1 MSEIDN
7 TAWYRKYRP
16 KTMDDYLGESIK
28 QIVENRFTKEEARPS
43 VMMIYGT
50 RGCGKTTFA
59 RIISKYYLC
68 DDPTEDGVPCEKC
81 EICLGINETLING
94 EAGVET
100 PGVVEVDATTA
111 NGKEAIQNI
120 IEDAIIP
127 PVYTRKKILIL
138 DECHMITT
146 QAQNSLLKIIED
158 IPPHL
163 VVIFATTDPEKVIG
177 TVHSRCQLKMEAKK
191 QTIDDMASRL
201 LQIATL
207 EGVTTSHEALKIIAK
222 KGDRVPME
230 CINLLESI
238 AKSYGNQVTIAN
250 VRASLKDV
258 ASEVY
263 IDFYDAANSSLENI
277 LLFNNK
283 LKELDISP
291 RAFISGLSR
300 FSLECLYARHGINLD
315 DYPPEFVA
323 QVKKLFGY
331 YTTADFDTLLQV
343 LESAVKV
350 IDDDDAKGELLITT
364 TAMRIGK
371 IQLLAKGLANEAIE
385 AEKENKKSLKEYKDL
400 VDKEREEQNN
410 KDNSFEPVKETLV
423 SVFNSMAEVKDVT
436 TLAIEIDEDTDEN
449 NTEQGFDH
457 KAFEELFKGTSN

>member
-1 MSEIDN
+1 MSEVNN

-28 QIVENRFTKEEARPS
+28 QIVENRFTREDARPS

-68 DDPTEDGVPCEKC
+68 ENPKEDGSPCEEC
-81 EICLGINETLING
+81 DVCLSINETLING

-127 PVYTRKKILIL
+127 PVYTKKKLLIL

-177 TVHSRCQLKMEAKK
+177 TVHSRCQLKLEAKK
-191 QTIDDMASRL
+191 QSIDDMASRL
-201 LQIATL
+201 LQIATY

-222 KGDRVPME
+222 KGDRVPRE

-238 AKSYGNQVTIAN
+238 AKNYGNQVTISN

-283 LKELDISP
+283 LKEMDITP
-291 RAFISGLSR
+291 KVFISGLSR
-300 FSLECLYARHGINLD
+300 FSLDCLYVRHSINLE
-315 DYPPEFVA
+315 DYPPEFVG
-323 QVKKLFGY
+323 QVKKLFNY

-350 IDDDDAKGELLITT
+350 IDDDEAKGELLVTT

-371 IQLLAKGLANEAIE
+371 IQLLARGLGNEAIE
-385 AEKENKKSLKEYKDL
+385 AEKENKKSIKEYKKI
-400 VDKEREEQNN
+400 VEKEREEQNN
-410 KDNSFEPVKETLV
+410 KDTSFSPSKEAFA
-423 SVFNSMAEVKDVT
+423 SIFNNMSEVKGTAGLDV
-436 TLAIEIDEDTDEN
+436 EVSDDNEN
-449 NTEQGFDH
+449 DGSEQGFNH
-457 KAFEELFKGTSN
+457 KAFEEMFKRQ

>member
-1 MSEIDN
+1 MSELNN

-16 KTMDDYLGESIK
+16 KSMDDYLGESIK
-28 QIVENRFTKEEARPS
+28 QIVENRFTKESARPS

-68 DDPTEDGVPCEKC
+68 ESPKDGAPCEEC
-81 EICLGINETLING
+81 DLCLSVNETLING

-127 PVYTRKKILIL
+127 PVYTKKKILIL

-177 TVHSRCQLKMEAKK
+177 TVHSRCQLKLEAKK

-201 LQIATL
+201 LQIANQ
-207 EGVTTSHEALKIIAK
+207 EGLITSHDALKIIAK
-222 KGDRVPME
+222 KGDRVPRE

-238 AKSYGNQVTIAN
+238 AKNYGNKVTIAN
-250 VRASLKDV
+250 VRNSIKDV
-258 ASEVY
+258 ASEIY
-263 IDFYDAANSSLENI
+263 IDFYTAANTSLENI
-277 LLFNNK
+277 LIFNSK
-283 LKELDISP
+283 LKENDITP
-291 RAFISGLSR
+291 KAFISGLSR
-300 FSLECLYARHGINLD
+300 FSLDCLYVRHSVGIE
-315 DYPPEFVA
+315 DYPPEFVK
-323 QVKKLFGY
+323 QVKKLFNY
-331 YTTADFDTLLQV
+331 YTTSDFDTLLQV
-343 LESAVKV
+343 IESAIKV
-350 IDDDDAKGELLITT
+350 IDDDEAKGELLVTT

-371 IQLLAKGLANEAIE
+371 IQLISKGLVNEAQE
-385 AEKENKKSLKEYKDL
+385 AEKENKKSMSEYKKIIEKEKEEENN
-400 VDKEREEQNN
+400 KERGV
-410 KDNSFEPVKETLV
+410 SPTKEALAN
-423 SVFNSMAEVKDVT
+423 VFGNMAEVK
-436 TLAIEIDEDTDEN
+436 
-449 NTEQGFDH
+449 NTSGIKVEVLEEEKDSNGFDH
-457 KAFEELFKGTSN
+457 KEFENLFKTGGS

>member
-1 MSEIDN
+1 MSEVNN

-16 KTMDDYLGESIK
+16 KTMDDYLGESIR
-28 QIVENRFTKEEARPS
+28 QIVKNRFTREDARPS

-68 DDPTEDGVPCEKC
+68 EHTKEDGSPCEEC
-81 EICLGINETLING
+81 DVCLSINETLING
-94 EAGVET
+94 ETGVET

-127 PVYTRKKILIL
+127 PTYTKKKLLIL
-138 DECHMITT
+138 DECHMITA

-163 VVIFATTDPEKVIG
+163 VVIFATTDPEKVLG
-177 TVHSRCQLKMEAKK
+177 TVHSRCQLKLEVKK
-191 QTIDDMASRL
+191 QSIDDMASRL
-201 LQIATL
+201 LQIATY
-207 EGVTTSHEALKIIAK
+207 EGVTTSREALKIIAK
-222 KGDRVPME
+222 KGDRVPRE

-238 AKSYGNQVTIAN
+238 AKNYGNQVTISN
-250 VRASLKDV
+250 VRASLKDI

-263 IDFYDAANSSLENI
+263 INFYEAANSSIENI

-283 LKELDISP
+283 LKEMDITP
-291 RAFISGLSR
+291 KMFISGLSR
-300 FSLECLYARHGINLD
+300 FTLDCLYVRHSINLE
-315 DYPPEFVA
+315 DYPLEFVG
-323 QVKKLFGY
+323 QVKKLFNY

-350 IDDDDAKGELLITT
+350 IDDDEAKGELLVTT

-371 IQLLAKGLANEAIE
+371 IQLLARGLGNEAIE
-385 AEKENKKSLKEYKDL
+385 AEKENKKSIIEYKKIAE
-400 VDKEREEQNN
+400 KEREEQNN
-410 KDNSFEPVKETLV
+410 KDTSFSPSKEAFARI
-423 SVFNSMAEVKDVT
+423 FNNMSEVKGTVGLDV
-436 TLAIEIDEDTDEN
+436 EVSDDSEN
-449 NTEQGFDH
+449 NDNEQGFDH
-457 KAFEELFKGTSN
+457 KAFEEMFKRQ